1 VRKPKPETA
10 AERVDRMQRQIA
22 ALRSQRDSTADPLE
36 RGRLKLSLQEREAG
50 FAILQRTRAIS
61 T

>member
-22 ALRSQRDSTADPLE
+22 ALRSRRESTTDPLE
-36 RGRLKLSLQEREAG
+36 RGRLSLSIHEREAG
-50 FAILQRTRAIS
+50 LVIFQRTQRAIA
-61 T
+61 